1 MIFPNRLTAT
11 LTGHGGPVHCVTFSA
26 GAGQYVLTGSSDR
39 TIRLYNPLK
48 AAPSALAADA
58 SPPTAPGLIQTY
70 AAHGYEVLDL
80 AVSADN
86 ARFASVGG
94 DRQVFLW
101 DVATGRTLRR
111 WAGHGGRVNAVA
123 LGGPAQEVVVSGSF
137 DATVRVWDAKSA
149 APKPVQVFDDA
160 RDSVSSVAVMG
171 WDIVAGSVDGRVR
184 VYDVRMGVVHTDVVG
199 YPVTSVA
206 LTGDGA
212 AVLVST
218 LDSTVR
224 LLDRADGQLLQ
235 AYKGHAN
242 AEYRVRSC
250 LGLHDA
256 VVVSGSEDGYLYA
269 WNLLEGKVVERM
281 RAHEGKVASAVAWNG
296 KGREWASAG
305 GDGECGPRVSKGNL
319 SYGCETDAVWIGTV
333 CIWGM
338 P

>member
-1 MIFPNRLTAT
+1 MAAPSTASPSPPARANTYSPSLSRLPKSHP
-11 LTGHGGPVHCVTFSA
+11 LTNPP
-26 GAGQYVLTGSSDR
+26 QVLTGSSDR

-48 AAPSALAADA
+48 APPSALATDSLTTKPTPT
-58 SPPTAPGLIQTY
+58 SPAPGLIQTY
-70 AAHGYEVLDL
+70 SAHGYEVLDL

-123 LGGPAQEVVVSGSF
+123 FGGPAQEVVVSGSF

-149 APKPVQVFDDA
+149 ATKPVQVFEDA
-160 RDSVSSVAVMG
+160 RDSVSSVAVVG
-171 WDIVAGSVDGRVR
+171 WEIVAGSVDGKVR
-184 VYDVRMGVVHTDVVG
+184 LYDVRMGVVYTDVVG
-199 YPVTSVA
+199 YPVTSVCVTA
-206 LTGDGA
+206 DGA

-224 LLDRADGQLLQ
+224 LMDRANGQLLQ
-235 AYKGHAN
+235 AYRAHENK
-242 AEYRVRSC
+242 EYRVRSC
-250 LGLHDA
+250 LGLNDA
-256 VVVSGSEDGYLYA
+256 VVVSGSEDGYLCA
-269 WNLLEGKVVERM
+269 WDLLEGKVVEKM

-305 GDGECGPRVSKGNL
+305 GDG
-319 SYGCETDAVWIGTV
+319 TV

>member
-1 MIFPNRLTAT
+1 MIFPNRLTAK

-48 AAPSALAADA
+48 AAPSALASDA
-58 SPPTAPGLIQTY
+58 PVGKPGPAAAAAGLIQTY
-70 AAHGYEVLDL
+70 SAHGYEVLDL
-80 AVSADN
+80 AVSDDN

-123 LGGPAQEVVVSGSF
+123 FGGPAQELVVSGSF

-149 APKPVQVFDDA
+149 ATKPVQVFEDA
-160 RDSVSSVAVMG
+160 RDSVSCVVVAG
-171 WDIVAGSVDGRVR
+171 SEIVAGSVDGRVR
-184 VYDVRMGVVHTDVVG
+184 VYDVRMGVVHTDVLG

-206 LTGDGA
+206 LTADGT

-218 LDSTVR
+218 LDSTLR
-224 LLDRADGQLLQ
+224 LMDRVNGQLLQ
-235 AYKGHAN
+235 AFCGHAN
-242 AEYRVRSC
+242 TEYRVRSC

-256 VVVSGSEDGYLYA
+256 VVVSGSEDGHLYA
-269 WNLLEGKVVERM
+269 WDLLEGKVVEKM

-305 GDGECGPRVSKGNL
+305 GDGE
-319 SYGCETDAVWIGTV
+319 Y
-333 CIWGM
+333 
-338 P
+338 